1 MAKVIFCQRFVYS
14 YFGVMA
20 ISGLLKSKGHTTEL
34 VMVSHVQE
42 AADEIVATSPD
53 LVMFSTLT
61 ATGDF
66 EWSLEVAK
74 AIKRQTNKILTVFGS
89 LHPTLYPE
97 ETIAEDAIDI
107 ICRGEGEFPMLELC
121 SHLDKKEDYSE
132 IAGLWVKTPYG
143 VSRNPLANLI
153 EDLDVLPFPDRDMY
167 QKYGYFSNLDS
178 IDVIAGRGCVFS
190 CSYCMNT
197 TLKEMT
203 KGKGTFVRKFS
214 PKYIVSELE
223 EVKKKFKPKSF
234 TFLDELFTVNK
245 TWVREFAQEYKKRI
259 DLPFVCNITADT
271 LDDESAYWLAYAGVS
286 RICMGV
292 ETADEQTRNTLL
304 NKKITNDQI
313 QSAAE
318 LMHKHGIKFLTC
330 NIIGLPGE
338 TVDQAFETIAFN
350 QKIKTDFVYYS
361 VFQPYPHLALT
372 KKMQEEGKI
381 EEPKP
386 TDFSTTF
393 FKGSVL
399 KQDNIRELVNLHKF
413 FFVVFKFPWT
423 KPLVRRLIK
432 LPPNWVFEQ
441 VFILSY
447 AWMALTCFRRHPLQ
461 LMAMGIGNTKI
472 FKGDKG
478 LKKTAPSPA
487 AAVPV
492 REVAAVK

>member
-1 MAKVIFCQRFVYS
+1 VAKVIFCQRFVYS

-20 ISGLLKSKGHTTEL
+20 ISALLKSMGHQTEL
-34 VMVSHVQE
+34 VMVSGVEE
-42 AADEIVATSPD
+42 AAVEIVRTSPN

-66 EWSLEVAK
+66 EWSLKVAE
-74 AIKRQTNKILTVFGS
+74 AIKRKTNKILTVFGS
-89 LHPTLYPE
+89 LHPTLFPE
-97 ETIAEDAIDI
+97 ETIAHEAVDI

-121 SHLDKKEDYSE
+121 DRLNRREDHFD
-132 IAGLWVKTPYG
+132 IPGLWTKSPSGIV
-143 VSRNPLANLI
+143 RNPLANLI

-167 QKYGYFSNLDS
+167 QKYGYFNNLDS
-178 IDVIAGRGCVFS
+178 IDVIAGRGCVFN
-190 CSYCMNT
+190 CNYCMNT

-271 LDDESAYWLAYAGVS
+271 LDDESAYWLAHAGVS

-292 ETADEQTRNTLL
+292 ETGNEEMRCKLL
-304 NKKITNDQI
+304 NKLLTNAQI
-313 QSAAE
+313 EEAAE
-318 LMHKHGIKFLTC
+318 RMHKYGIKFLTS

-338 TVDQAFETIAFN
+338 TVDDAFGTIAFN

-361 VFQPYPHLALT
+361 VFQPYPHLVLT
-372 KKMQEEGKI
+372 KKMEEEGTL
-381 EEPKP
+381 EHLEP
-386 TDFSTTF
+386 TDFHTTF

-423 KPLVRRLIK
+423 KPLVRQLIK
-432 LPPNWVFEQ
+432 WPTNWFFDQ

-461 LMAMGIGNTKI
+461 LIAMGIGNTKI
-472 FKGDKG
+472 FFGDKG
-478 LKKTAPSPA
+478 TQKKSQPKPVRQD
-487 AAVPV
+487 VPV
-492 REVAAVK
+492 KA